1 MQTIP
6 VHQAKDRFSS
16 LLQAVE
22 EGEEIVITRHGKKI
36 ARIVR
41 EVDANPTDEERERQ
55 RQIAIAELR
64 AYQERAQV
72 QPPVEGYSDWKS
84 LRDAGR
90 KY

>member
-36 ARIVR
+36 ARIVK
-41 EVDANPTDEERERQ
+41 ENETAPGE
-55 RQIAIAELR
+55 AELEQQR
-64 AYQERAQV
+64 RTALAELEAFQV
-72 QPPVEGYSDWKS
+72 RVKPAVDGYSDWKS

>member
-22 EGEEIVITRHGKKI
+22 DGEEIVITRHGKKI
-36 ARIVR
+36 ARIVK
-41 EVDANPTDEERERQ
+41 ETESAPEQAELERQ
-55 RQIAIAELR
+55 RRIALAELEAFQAR
-64 AYQERAQV
+64 VKPAV
-72 QPPVEGYSDWKS
+72 DGFSDWKS